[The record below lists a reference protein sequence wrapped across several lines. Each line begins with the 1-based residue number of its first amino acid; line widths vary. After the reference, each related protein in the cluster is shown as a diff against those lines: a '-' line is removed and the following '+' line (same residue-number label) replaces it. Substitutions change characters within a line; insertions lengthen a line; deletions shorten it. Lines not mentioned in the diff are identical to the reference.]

1 MLAPFKGNIERA
13 PAPRKPASSV
23 NLMDSKLERPKLP
36 DSLDE
41 LRLLLQRRHSIL
53 EQLARTEWK
62 IAQFLNPKTP
72 GCCGGEITMDDIVKN
87 EMKHTQETYRKVFQ
101 CEPWPS
107 TPYPDC

>member
-1 MLAPFKGNIERA
+1 
-13 PAPRKPASSV
+13 
-23 NLMDSKLERPKLP
+23 MDSKLERPKLP

-62 IAQFLNPKTP
+62 IAQFLNPKPP
-72 GCCGGEITMDDIVKN
+72 GFYGGEITMDDIVKN
-87 EMKHTQETYRKVFQ
+87 EMKRIHRKVFQ